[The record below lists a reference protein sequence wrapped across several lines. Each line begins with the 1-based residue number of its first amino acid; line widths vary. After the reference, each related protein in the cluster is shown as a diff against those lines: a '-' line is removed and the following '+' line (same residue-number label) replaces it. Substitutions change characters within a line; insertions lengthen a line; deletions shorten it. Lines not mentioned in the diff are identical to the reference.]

1 MAGPQNLKNPQN
13 SSSTGGFARGFQQDD
28 WLYLDKFWVSGF
40 RRSISPFFYSIPE
53 KKYFFW
59 PVAGPQNLLNPQNTS
74 FLPFFKMLLEHRHVT
89 LRWKSYGSRITEGI
103 IVGHLDLFWPK
114 MGHKGTKTPFWKLFS
129 EEKDWK
135 IFIKIPTFFGP
146 ENESKR
152 VKKPLLG
159 PKNI

>member
-1 MAGPQNLKNPQN
+1 M
-13 SSSTGGFARGFQQDD
+13 TGYI
-28 WLYLDKFWVSGF
+28 WTNSGF
-40 RRSISPFFYSIPE
+40 LDSVGVYLQLFFSIPE

-146 ENESKR
+146 ENEPKR